1 MTNIEEKKDTRSGLQ
16 RVKDFKENY
25 ELVAKRAKE
34 KFSEH
39 FKDDELER
47 QVDYLIF
54 DWVHKESSESFWFFI
69 MVVLQWK
76 GLDETFHYEL
86 CNFMEKQGDSKL
98 VLCPRGH
105 LKSTICTVAYP
116 LWRALHDPDCRVLLA
131 NYKLDNAKSFL
142 LQIRQELVNNELLT
156 YVYRKV
162 IPDTKKVR
170 WNETSITLRRT
181 SNPKEATF
189 EVTGVGGEITG
200 RHYDIILFDDIVG
213 PENVGTLEQLNK
225 LRNWWNQMQAI
236 LEPGGDQILV
246 GTRWHFADLYGY
258 IMENLSNQFEIF
270 HRSVFKAD
278 GSPLWRKKFKPEM
291 LVRIEERMATDPRQ
305 GRALWV
311 AQYLNQVI
319 DEATAS
325 FKRAKL
331 QHFSDNDLPREL
343 GISIVL
349 DPAISDK
356 QSADR
361 SALTVRGVDK
371 DNNWYVLEVWA
382 ERGVEPNALID
393 KLFELYLKW
402 NEKWPVQAV
411 AIETIAYQKALI
423 FALNDEMAKRNLYL
437 PLVEISS
444 HRQSKELRIKSLI
457 PRWNMGHIYLRNPMQ
472 SSDQTDVL
480 MDEIFRFPK
489 SEHDDCLD
497 SLVMHSELFVT
508 PGTVA
513 FNESN
518 PDQGDGERD
527 RYGYKIQKKMGS
539 SQGRFL

>member
-1 MTNIEEKKDTRSGLQ
+1 MYKTKPNGKQ
-16 RVKDFKENY
+16 RV
-25 ELVAKRAKE
+25 E
-34 KFSEH
+34 KFRELLQPATDFARKGLSEH
-39 FKDDELER
+39 FKDAELEN
-47 QVDYLIF
+47 QVELF
-54 DWVHKESSESFWFFI
+54 VFEFVEREAKESFWFFI
-69 MVVLQWK
+69 VVVLQWK
-76 GLDETFHYEL
+76 GLDEDFHYEL
-86 CNFMEKQGDSKL
+86 AEFMENKGDSKL

-116 LWRALHDPDCRVLLA
+116 LWRALREPNTRVLLA

-142 LQIRQELVNNELLT
+142 LQIRQELTNNQVIAG
-156 YVYRKV
+156 VYRNV

-170 WNETSITLRRT
+170 WNETSITLVRN

-200 RHYDIILFDDIVG
+200 RHYDVILFDDIVG

-258 IMENLSNQFEIF
+258 IIDNLANQFQIF
-270 HRSVFKAD
+270 HRSVYRED
-278 GSPLWRKKFKPEM
+278 GSPLWEKKFKKEV
-291 LVRIEERMATDPRQ
+291 LQRIEDRMTTDPKQ

-325 FKRAKL
+325 FKRAKMK
-331 QHFSDNDLPREL
+331 HFEDKDLPSAL
-343 GISIVL
+343 GISITV

-361 SALTVRGVDK
+361 SAITVRGVDEK
-371 DNNWYVLEVWA
+371 NNWYVLEVWA
-382 ERGVEPNALID
+382 ARGVEPNDLIS
-393 KLFELYLKW
+393 KIFEIYDKW
-402 NEKWPVQAV
+402 NAKWPVQSLAV
-411 AIETIAYQKALI
+411 EAIAYQKSLI
-423 FALNDEMAKRNLYL
+423 FALNDAMAKRNTYL

-457 PRWNMGHIYLRNPMQ
+457 PRYNMGAIFFRKPLDAG
-472 SSDQTDVL
+472 DQTDIL
-480 MDEIFRFPK
+480 LDEMFRFPK

-497 SLVMHSELFVT
+497 ALVMHNELFVS
-508 PGTVA
+508 PGMLPENHVD
-513 FNESN
+513 
-518 PDQGDGERD
+518 PDAGDGERD
-527 RYGYKIQKKMGS
+527 RYGYKIERRMGS
-539 SQGRFL
+539 SQGRFM

>member
-1 MTNIEEKKDTRSGLQ
+1 MNEQKLNGHERVAEFKKLYKRVEK
-16 RVKDFKENY
+16 
-25 ELVAKRAKE
+25 VARE
-34 KFSEH
+34 KLAEH
-39 FKDDELER
+39 FKEEELDG
-47 QVDYLIF
+47 QVDLFIF
-54 DWVHKESSESFWFFI
+54 DWVEKEAKESFWFFI
-69 MVVLQWK
+69 KVVLQWE
-76 GLDETFHYEL
+76 GLDDVFHYEL
-86 CNFMEKQGDSKL
+86 AEFMESKGDSKL

-116 LWRALHDPDCRVLLA
+116 LWRALNNPDCRILLA

-142 LQIRQELVNNELLT
+142 LQIRQELTNNEVIT
-156 YVYRKV
+156 HVYRKV
-162 IPDTKKVR
+162 LPDTKKVR
-170 WNETSITLRRT
+170 WNETNITLHRK

-200 RHYDIILFDDIVG
+200 RHYDVILFDDIVG

-258 IMENLSNQFEIF
+258 IMENLSQQFLIF
-270 HRSVFKAD
+270 HRSVYRDD
-278 GSPLWRKKFKPEM
+278 GAPLWEKKFKKET
-291 LVRIEERMATDPRQ
+291 LERIEERMATDPKQ

-319 DEATAS
+319 DEATAA

-331 QHFSDNDLPREL
+331 KHFKDTDLPLAL
-343 GISIVL
+343 GISITL

-361 SALTVRGVDK
+361 SAITVRGVDEK
-371 DNNWYVLEVWA
+371 NNWYVLDVWA
-382 ERGVEPNALID
+382 ERGVEPNVLVAR
-393 KLFELYLKW
+393 LFDTYLKW

-411 AIETIAYQKALI
+411 AVEAIAYQKSLI
-423 FALNDEMAKRNLYL
+423 FSINDEMAKRNVFL

-444 HRQSKELRIKSLI
+444 HRQNKELRIKSII
-457 PRWNMGHIYLRNPMQ
+457 PRYNMGAIFFRNPLE
-472 SSDQTDVL
+472 SGDQTDIL
-480 MDEIFRFPK
+480 LDEMFRFPK

-497 SLVMHSELFVT
+497 SLVMHNELQVFPSVT
-508 PGTVA
+508 FHEPVD
-513 FNESN
+513 
-518 PDQGDGERD
+518 PDAGDGERD
-527 RYGYKIQKKMGS
+527 RYGHPIAKRMGS
-539 SQGRFL
+539 SQGHFM

>member
-1 MTNIEEKKDTRSGLQ
+1 MENTEEKKVLRPGIAKVEEFRKLYPTV
-16 RVKDFKENY
+16 VK
-25 ELVAKRAKE
+25 LAKE
-34 KFSEH
+34 KLAEH
-39 FKDDELER
+39 FKDAELEQ
-47 QVDYLIF
+47 QVDYFVF
-54 DWVHKESSESFWFFI
+54 DWVLKESSESFWFFI
-69 MVVLQWK
+69 IVVLKWQ
-76 GLDETFHYEL
+76 GLDEEFHYDLAE
-86 CNFMEKQGDSKL
+86 FMEKQGDSKL

-116 LWRALHDPDCRVLLA
+116 LWRALHDPDCRILLA

-142 LQIRQELVNNELLT
+142 LQIRQELVNNEIIT
-156 YVYRKV
+156 NVYRKV

-170 WNETSITLRRT
+170 WNETSITLNRK

-200 RHYDIILFDDIVG
+200 RHYDVIIFDDIVG

-258 IMENLSNQFEIF
+258 IIENLSSQFAVF
-270 HRSVFKAD
+270 HRSVFKSD
-278 GSPLWRKKFKPEM
+278 GSPLWRKKFKPET
-291 LVRIEERMATDPRQ
+291 LTRIEERMTTDPRQ

-331 QHFSDNDLPREL
+331 KHFEDADLPREL
-343 GISIVL
+343 GVSIVL

-361 SALTVRGVDK
+361 SAITVRGVDK

-382 ERGVEPNALID
+382 ERGVEPNVLIE

-402 NEKWPVQAV
+402 NAKWPVQAM

-444 HRQSKELRIKSLI
+444 HRQTKELRIKSLI
-457 PRWNMGHIYLRNPMQ
+457 PRWNMGHIFLRNPMK
-472 SSDQTDVL
+472 SGDQTDVL

-497 SLVMHSELFVT
+497 SLVMHSELYVS
-508 PGTVA
+508 PGII
-513 FNESN
+513 NEDEID
-518 PDQGDGERD
+518 PDRGDGERD
-527 RYGYKIQKKMGS
+527 RYGYKIQRRMGS
-539 SQGRFL
+539 SQGQFL